1 MCEAALSVAEEFFH
15 LAPKGDFVQ
24 RVFAARQA
32 VLAAMFREDIEDVEA
47 LPAVERVLA
56 DRIAVEAWLRNRHV
70 ELVDVLEYLR
80 TDYLEP
86 DSGFDRF
93 VESITNL
100 WDVINRLEGGNVSG
114 RINPFVKTA
123 RIVVNEP
130 IPVSRYWEAYKENRR
145 RAVSALTTEIFESFR
160 KVAENDNRPVS

>member
-1 MCEAALSVAEEFFH
+1 
-15 LAPKGDFVQ
+15 
-24 RVFAARQA
+24 
-32 VLAAMFREDIEDVEA
+32 
-47 LPAVERVLA
+47 
-56 DRIAVEAWLRNRHV
+56 
-70 ELVDVLEYLR
+70 VDVREYLR

-93 VESITNL
+93 VETITNL
-100 WDVINRLEGGNVSG
+100 WDVVNRLEGGNVSG

-130 IPVSRYWEAYKENRR
+130 IPVSRYWEAYTENRR